1 MTKVNKYVICA
12 VIASSIFAGAL
23 KSVLAEEGETW
34 QVGGLSTNSV
44 SGTTAEMQK
53 YWAYLATGLGAFDS
67 TIALTTHAH
76 TLNED
81 AFGIALDAVLLND
94 AKHRKGQL
102 SEEIPELEAAVRNL
116 GTPED
121 LEGECAGDD
130 SGSCNEVN
138 AKLNETE
145 LYISTLKNVGLEA
158 LEDIAGSVLIEPE
171 DLIGAAPYIQQGFGS
186 TTIETKTKVAGEEVT
201 EARTLTEDETQKI
214 GTRRLGHLQLTGTA
228 GVARADLGTTVA
240 VASQKQ
246 NDSLASHI
254 GSGNGVIA
262 NIKILAGLDL
272 ALAQRLNLLNM
283 IYGQQAANEAAIEL
297 QHLEV
302 K

>member
-1 MTKVNKYVICA
+1 M
-12 VIASSIFAGAL
+12 
-23 KSVLAEEGETW
+23 
-34 QVGGLSTNSV
+34 
-44 SGTTAEMQK
+44 
-53 YWAYLATGLGAFDS
+53 
-67 TIALTTHAH
+67 
-76 TLNED
+76 
-81 AFGIALDAVLLND
+81 
-94 AKHRKGQL
+94 
-102 SEEIPELEAAVRNL
+102 
-116 GTPED
+116 
-121 LEGECAGDD
+121 
-130 SGSCNEVN
+130 
-138 AKLNETE
+138 
-145 LYISTLKNVGLEA
+145 
-158 LEDIAGSVLIEPE
+158 
-171 DLIGAAPYIQQGFGS
+171 
-186 TTIETKTKVAGEEVT
+186 
-201 EARTLTEDETQKI
+201 
-214 GTRRLGHLQLTGTA
+214 TGTA

>member
-23 KSVLAEEGETW
+23 RSVLAEDGGTW
-34 QVGGLSTNSV
+34 QTGGLSTNSV
-44 SGTTAEMQK
+44 SGTTAEVQK
-53 YWAYLATGLGAFDS
+53 YWSYLATGLGAFNS
-67 TIALTTHAH
+67 SFAIMTHDN

-81 AFGIALDAVLLND
+81 AFGIVLDAVLLND
-94 AKHRKGQL
+94 AQHRKGHL

-116 GTPED
+116 GTSEG
-121 LEGECAGDD
+121 LEGECVGDTL
-130 SGSCNEVN
+130 GNCNEVN

-145 LYISTLKNVGLEA
+145 LYVSTLKNVGLEA
-158 LEDIAGSVLIEPE
+158 LADISGTVLIEPE
-171 DLIGAAPYIQQGFGS
+171 ELIAAAPYIQAGFGS
-186 TTIETKTKVAGEEVT
+186 TTIQTTTKVDGQEVT

-283 IYGQQAANEAAIEL
+283 IYGQQAANEAALEL